1 MDSRQERQ
9 EHSSSIRASAYAS
22 PWVLPHQYLRLRH
35 APQFDAPKVPALRVT
50 TSPSLSSLDASC
62 ELGVS
67 QSAILPSVSSDRR
80 GVVGLLV
87 LLFAITYLDRICISV
102 AGPRMQEDLRIDPI
116 GWGWVTGMFTLAY
129 CLFEIPTGMLGDRLG
144 PRRVLTRI
152 VVWWSAFTA
161 LTGAMT
167 SFYPLLFVR
176 FLFGA
181 GEAGAFPNSAVV
193 VSRWFPPRQRATI
206 SGVTL
211 MASQVGGAI
220 APLLVVPI
228 QMRYGWRMSFYVFGV
243 AGLVWAAVWYAW
255 FRDSPE
261 EKRGLVSPS
270 PHAPASVGHG
280 FPWRVASRSRTVWAL
295 LGLAFCYVYVYNFF
309 QTWFHTFLVRGRGF
323 TEANLMLSALPYV
336 VAACANL
343 AGGAA
348 SDVLV
353 RRLGLKR
360 GRRVIGA
367 AALTAAAAFTVASM
381 LTQHQL
387 LTVVFLA
394 LTYGA
399 ITFQQSGVFG
409 VCLDI
414 GGPRA
419 GAVVGLMNTSAQ
431 IGGLTGSVLYGYIV
445 DRTGSY
451 DAPFIPMTAL
461 LLVGAVLWANLDAS
475 QELH

>member
-1 MDSRQERQ
+1 M
-9 EHSSSIRASAYAS
+9 
-22 PWVLPHQYLRLRH
+22 
-35 APQFDAPKVPALRVT
+35 T
-50 TSPSLSSLDASC
+50 
-62 ELGVS
+62 
-67 QSAILPSVSSDRR
+67 QSAILPSASSDRR
-80 GVVGLLV
+80 RVVGLLV

-102 AGPRMQEDLRIDPI
+102 AGPRKQDELGIDPI
-116 GWGWVTGMFTLAY
+116 GWGWVTGMFTVAY
-129 CLFEIPTGMLGDRLG
+129 CLFEIPTGMMGDRLG

-167 SFYPLLFVR
+167 GFYPLLITR

-181 GEAGAFPNSAVV
+181 GEAGAFPNASVV
-193 VSRWFPPRQRATI
+193 VSRWFPPRQRATM
-206 SGVTL
+206 SGVLL

-220 APLLVVPI
+220 APLLVLPI

-243 AGLVWAAVWYAW
+243 AGLAWAAVWYAW

-261 EKRGLVSPS
+261 EKRGLVSS
-270 PHAPASVGHG
+270 SSTAAGSSTSAGHA
-280 FPWRVASRSRTVWAL
+280 FPWRVAYRSRTVWAM
-295 LGLAFCYVYVYNFF
+295 LGLAFCYIYVYNFF

-323 TEANLMLSALPYV
+323 SEANLMLSALPYV

-343 AGGAA
+343 GGGAA
-348 SDVLV
+348 SDALV
-353 RRLGLKR
+353 RRLGAKR
-360 GRRVIGA
+360 GRRLIGA
-367 AALTAAAAFTVASM
+367 AALTAAAGFTVAAM
-381 LTQHQL
+381 LTHHQL

-414 GGPRA
+414 GGSRA
-419 GAVVGLMNTSAQ
+419 GAVVGLMNTTAQ
-431 IGGLTGSVLYGYIV
+431 IGGLTGQVLYGYIV

-451 DAPFIPMTAL
+451 DTPFIPMAVL
-461 LLVGAVLWANLDAS
+461 LLVGAVLWVSIDAS
-475 QELH
+475 QELRDEAHEVR